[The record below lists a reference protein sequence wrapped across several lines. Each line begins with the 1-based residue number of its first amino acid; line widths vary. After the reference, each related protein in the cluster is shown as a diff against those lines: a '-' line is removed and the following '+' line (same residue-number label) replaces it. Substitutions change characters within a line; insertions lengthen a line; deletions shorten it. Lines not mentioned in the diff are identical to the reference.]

1 MKRLII
7 FSSLFIFP
15 FFLFAQ
21 VETSKSR
28 KEIRAERQAK
38 IEESVKNLIE
48 SNEFDFVVRRAN
60 PAVGPSIT
68 LTSDY
73 DIKIAQDSAYS
84 FLPYFGEVYTI
95 NYGSADGGIKFASIV
110 YNYELSFNEKTKFYE
125 IQFEVIE
132 KIETYKIYLN
142 ISSSGYGNLKIISNA
157 RQMISYDGILSNL
170 LEN

>member
-7 FSSLFIFP
+7 FSTFFFVP

-21 VETSKSR
+21 VEIDKSR
-28 KEIRAERQAK
+28 KELRAERKAK
-38 IEESVKNLIE
+38 IEQSVKSLVE
-48 SNEFDFVVRRAN
+48 SNEFVFVVRTAN
-60 PAVGPSIT
+60 PAEGPSIS

-73 DIKIAQDSAYS
+73 DIKITKDSVYS
-84 FLPYFGEVYTI
+84 YLPYFGEAYKI
-95 NYGSADGGIKFASIV
+95 DYGSTDGGIKFEAIV
-110 YNYELSFNEKTKFYE
+110 YNYELSFNEKSKFYE

-132 KIETYKIYLN
+132 KIEAYKIYLR